1 MGLKSVTSLYV
12 HWCTA
17 EAVKQFICLPL
28 PAAASAGR
36 AETMPAG
43 LTLAVEQLS
52 VITRLQ
58 IWYALLHVVVEG
70 YQQLEEKD
78 AAVDALLANQE
89 MVAAMKGFQTALF
102 QPQEA
107 TLPDQQLRFMACPGS
122 EHWPHALNAALQ
134 RYLESRIDVQAY
146 IRQFTNAL

>member
-1 MGLKSVTSLYV
+1 MGLKSVTALYV

-17 EAVKQFICLPL
+17 DTAKQFIGIPL
-28 PAAASAGR
+28 LAAANAGC
-36 AETMPAG
+36 AEPIPAG
-43 LTLAVEQLS
+43 PTLAVQQLS

-58 IWYALLHVVVEG
+58 IWYALLYVVVEG

-78 AAVDALLANQE
+78 AAVDELLANEE
-89 MVAAMKGFQTALF
+89 MVAAMKGFQTVLF

-107 TLPDQQLRFMACPGS
+107 ALPDQMLRFMARPGS
-122 EHWPHALNAALQ
+122 EHWPHALNGALQ

-146 IRQFTNAL
+146 IRHFTGAF